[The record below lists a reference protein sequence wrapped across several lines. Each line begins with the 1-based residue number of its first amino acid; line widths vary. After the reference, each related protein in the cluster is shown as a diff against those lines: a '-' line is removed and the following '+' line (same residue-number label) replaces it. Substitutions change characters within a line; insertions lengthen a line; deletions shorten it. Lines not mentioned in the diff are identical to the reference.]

1 MRKRITK
8 TLTTI
13 STFLLVVTAS
23 AVATE
28 GFTLTQDDNTGI
40 VVENDFSF
48 EEKETN
54 APEIEPMSDDPDYP
68 KQETPLS

>member
-13 STFLLVVTAS
+13 TTFLFVVTAS

-28 GFTLTQDDNTGI
+28 GFTLTPEDTTDI

-48 EEKETN
+48 EEEETD
-54 APEIEPMSDDPDYP
+54 APEIQPMSDMPPRDE
-68 KQETPLS
+68 QEQPLS

>member
-13 STFLLVVTAS
+13 TTFLFVVTAS

-28 GFTLTQDDNTGI
+28 GFTLTPEDNTGI
-40 VVENDFSF
+40 AVENDFSF
-48 EEKETN
+48 EEDETD
-54 APEIEPMSDDPDYP
+54 APEV
-68 KQETPLS
+68 QPLSDKPSKDAQEEPLN